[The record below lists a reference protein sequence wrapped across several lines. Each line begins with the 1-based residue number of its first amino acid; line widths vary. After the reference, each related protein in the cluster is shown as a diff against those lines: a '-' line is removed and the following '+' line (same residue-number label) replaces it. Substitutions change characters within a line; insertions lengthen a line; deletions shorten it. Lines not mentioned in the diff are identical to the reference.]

1 MTDKKHQIHEFSPTI
16 YPFRLWVSVN
26 PSFEDVKDKF
36 WLLNKKN
43 ERIDFDAEE
52 SWNSTTTV
60 ASCYPV
66 SDKES
71 GWIGIFCGIFRKDR
85 LSVGTTAHEASHITD
100 FISDSFGLS
109 GFNFDDGEARAY
121 LIEWAANCIWNVKS
135 GKFKDLKEE

>member
-1 MTDKKHQIHEFSPTI
+1 MSDKKHQIHEFSPTI

-36 WLLNKKN
+36 WLLNNKN

-71 GWIGIFCGIFRKDR
+71 GWIGIFCGIFRRDR
-85 LSVGTTAHEASHITD
+85 LSVGTAAHEASHITD
-100 FISDSFGLS
+100 FISDSFGLN

-135 GKFKDLKEE
+135 GKFKD

>member
-16 YPFRLWVSVN
+16 YPFKLWVSVN

-36 WLLNKKN
+36 WLLNNDN
-43 ERIDFDAEE
+43 ERIDFDAEK

-71 GWIGIFCGIFRKDR
+71 GWIGIFCRVFRKDR
-85 LSVGTTAHEASHITD
+85 LSVGVAAHEASHITD

-121 LIEWAANCIWNVKS
+121 LVEWAANCIWNVKS
-135 GKFKDLKEE
+135 GKFKD

>member
-1 MTDKKHQIHEFSPTI
+1 M
-16 YPFRLWVSVN
+16 WVSVN

-36 WLLNKKN
+36 WLLNNDN
-43 ERIDFDAEE
+43 ERIDFDAEK

-71 GWIGIFCGIFRKDR
+71 GWIGIFCGVFRKDR
-85 LSVGTTAHEASHITD
+85 LSVGVAAHEASHITD
-100 FISDSFGLS
+100 FISDSSGLN

-121 LIEWAANCIWNVKS
+121 LVEWAANCIWNVKS
-135 GKFKDLKEE
+135 GKFKD

>member
-1 MTDKKHQIHEFSPTI
+1 MTDKKHQIHGFSPTI
-16 YPFRLWVSVN
+16 YPFKLWVSVN
-26 PSFEDVKDKF
+26 PSSEDVKDKF
-36 WLLNKKN
+36 WLLNNGN
-43 ERIDFDAEE
+43 ERIGFDAEK

-71 GWIGIFCGIFRKDR
+71 GWTGIFCGVFRKDR
-85 LSVGTTAHEASHITD
+85 LSVGVAAHEASHITD

-121 LIEWAANCIWNVKS
+121 LVERAANCIWNVKS
-135 GKFKDLKEE
+135 GKFKD

>member
-1 MTDKKHQIHEFSPTI
+1 MTDKKHQIHGFSPTI

-71 GWIGIFCGIFRKDR
+71 GRTGIFCGIFRKDR

-121 LIEWAANCIWNVKS
+121 LIGWAANCIWNVKS